1 MLSLFTLKMQDVRMN
16 VNDVAFGPILGP
28 DDGWETLM
36 RTEAVTSVR
45 ENAAAHLVAQDTMQ
59 ADRRGALAVMAM
71 AAALG
76 ACAVTGPE
84 TVAPTLRTQEAWKG
98 APMPPAPAMV
108 PTRVGKLAVRDTGP
122 GATSGEV
129 IVLWPSILSDHR
141 IYRTPL
147 EAWRGR
153 HRLIIVDGPGHG
165 DSGPAPGPFT
175 MADSGQAIGEVLEA
189 LRVAQPVILVGT
201 SWGGLVAG
209 EFALAQP
216 ERTRAVVM
224 LNTPVHAAPGGPGFS
239 DRFVA
244 WGARWMH
251 ATGLYRDGVA
261 RAFFLA
267 ATRKRGGPLMEDFH
281 HHLEQADGLALARS
295 VRSVLIEREPLAPRM
310 AGIAAPTLFVAG
322 RQDGMYPL
330 EGLRSAAAALPQ
342 GQFEVLDTA
351 HISVVDEPEKTTSL
365 IDSFLQS
372 LPPRSR

>member
-1 MLSLFTLKMQDVRMN
+1 MN
-16 VNDVAFGPILGP
+16 VNDVHFGLILGP

-36 RTEAVTSVR
+36 RTEVVKSVR
-45 ENAAAHLVAQDTMQ
+45 ENAAAHLAAQDTMQ

-84 TVAPTLRTQEAWKG
+84 TVAPTPRTQEARKG
-98 APMPPAPAMV
+98 APMLPAPAMV

-141 IYRTPL
+141 IYRTPI

-153 HRLIIVDGPGHG
+153 HRLIVVDGPGHG
-165 DSGPAPGPFT
+165 DSGPAPGPFS
-175 MADSGQAIGEVLEA
+175 MADCGQAIGEVLEA

-201 SWGGLVAG
+201 SWGGLAAG

-224 LNTPVHAAPGGPGFS
+224 LNTPVHTAPGGPGFS

-244 WGARWMH
+244 WGARWIH

-281 HHLEQADGLALARS
+281 QHLQQADGPALARS

-342 GQFEVLDTA
+342 GRFEVLDTA
-351 HISVVDEPEKTTSL
+351 HISVVDAPEQTTAL
-365 IDSFLQS
+365 IDSFLRL
-372 LPPRSR
+372 LPPGGR